1 MCVPVRLGACCCGCC
16 CCHMIHKQSRET
28 LMVNT
33 LEPDLGRS
41 GAQASGQWPNWR
53 SFAPLAPICLGRQK
67 WSTRYIVRI
76 NIKVRHTISYYCYI
90 ARIRMHIYPTQ
101 SLICGSFYLRY
112 VPGLPNE
119 RYLVRSLDWLF
130 TRRAWP
136 GLPGLAW
143 SGAEWSERVCDACYN
158 MDMDMDWTI
167 AKPFCH
173 LSLRVWVI
181 GTIMRYNRRRYC
193 CKSKHIVTL
202 MTTKVAHITVFNRT
216 NRTITNCVPRSQRD
230 SRSFLVNRNR

>member
-1 MCVPVRLGACCCGCC
+1 
-16 CCHMIHKQSRET
+16 MIHKQSERDT
-28 LMVNT
+28 YGQHFRARFGTQRGSSPV
-33 LEPDLGRS
+33 P
-41 GAQASGQWPNWR
+41 SGQWPNWR

-67 WSTRYIVRI
+67 WSTRCCTVRIDIIVR
-76 NIKVRHTISYYCYI
+76 HMISYCYI
-90 ARIRMHIYPTQ
+90 ARIYPTR
-101 SLICGSFYLRY
+101 SLICASFYLRY

-119 RYLVRSLDWLF
+119 RYLVRSLDWSLP
-130 TRRAWP
+130 RP
-136 GLPGLAW
+136 GLEWTEVEW
-143 SGAEWSERVCDACYN
+143 SGVEWDGVCAYHMD

-202 MTTKVAHITVFNRT
+202 MTTKVAHITVFN
-216 NRTITNCVPRSQRD
+216 CVPRSLRD
-230 SRSFLVNRNR
+230 SRWIVFGQSKSIAR